1 MNDLPLG
8 LDTLP
13 QDVLKEDS
21 WDEYEHNKAFFFR
34 VLAELNVNIF
44 IAERI
49 LSLPYKELFSEGP
62 FYHIFLGQV
71 VDNAL
76 EMSILSITRLAT
88 DNGSDA
94 HTLTGFKNRLF
105 TLTRP
110 EYQKAIREQLAAA
123 RFDAQTKALLEKA
136 KEVRNQS
143 LAHYLDDFFE
153 ASFNPTKEL
162 VRLSLSEIQKLRD
175 VLNALLHSLTIN
187 TEQQWLPNE
196 YVNGKPDID
205 AILELLIPTS
215 YLLKMPQDDPERWKN
230 RSTKLSTDQMTLL
243 NSYRRRFGLKED

>member
-1 MNDLPLG
+1 MNDLSLG

-13 QDVLKEDS
+13 QDVIKEDS
-21 WDEYEHNKAFFFR
+21 WEEYKRNEAFFFR

-49 LSLPYKELFSEGP
+49 LSLPYKELFGEGP

-76 EMSILSITRLAT
+76 EKSILIITRLAT
-88 DNGSDA
+88 DNGSDI
-94 HTLTGFKNRLF
+94 HTLTGFRSQLF

-110 EYQKAIREQLAAA
+110 EYQQAIRERLAAA
-123 RFDAQTKALLEKA
+123 RFNAQTKALLEKA
-136 KEVRNQS
+136 KEIRNQS

-153 ASFNPTKEL
+153 ASFNSTKEI
-162 VRLSLSEIQKLRD
+162 VRLSLPEIKKLRD
-175 VLNALLHSLTIN
+175 ELNALLHALTIN

-196 YVNGKPDID
+196 YVNRKPDID

-215 YLLKMPQDDPERWKN
+215 YLLKMPQDDPGRWEYR
-230 RSTKLSTDQMTLL
+230 RSKLSADQITML
-243 NSYRRRFGLKED
+243 NSYRRQFGLKEG